1 MKSKEHLKLELVE
14 MIERETNIQ
23 VLEALHILLSK
34 STSQPVLKE
43 KLSSRALKAEEDIK
57 RGRYYSVNEVISRT
71 TKS

>member
-1 MKSKEHLKLELVE
+1 MESKEHLKLELVE

-23 VLEALHILLSK
+23 VLEALHILLSN